1 MYTVG
6 LDVDTRAY
14 FTAATLI
21 IAVPTGIKI
30 FSWLSTSFSKRY
42 LTKYNIKGSLPAT
55 CPLRQGNLNNSSAK
69 GHLNI
74 GYKRVLAAQ
83 ATPSIFKLRKGD
95 FSLYRC
101 YSTGPSQVDLDV
113 VTKIVNE
120 YGSDCFY
127 ISIYNSSKHKMG
139 EGVTLGFYISLKDE
153 NLIKRLQLALG
164 GCGQILKRNDSFIFR
179 VQDSLSI
186 SEKIIPFF
194 NKACLQGRKLQA
206 FESWLKVVY
215 LKSEGAHTTF
225 EGLNEIKEVKRNI
238 GNTEFSPGLPKCLP
252 LHLATNPSQ
261 PKRFVLVSPKQEGL
275 SLVLYGSNLSSTVGT
290 RYTSIERAL
299 IKILANKMSVFIGII
314 LSDASLQKGRGDA
327 RLQFKQK
334 YSQLEYLYS
343 VFFQL
348 SHYCSKGPYV
358 TKAIL
363 HKKMHYA
370 LCFTTRSLPCI
381 TELYHLFYIEG
392 VKGIPQN
399 FFYLLTWE
407 ALAHWVW
414 EKSNIKFCYFSGRRG
429 NKVYGLYINVVSY
442 SIKDIVSL
450 MNILMIKFELSCS
463 LHRLEQNKPHIYIN
477 NKSIPLLLNGIRPYI
492 DSWIKTNNVYQTRA
506 HSSLM
511 LSRLVSSNVN
521 KQNKCNI
528 YIKSKP
534 VPSLLGEICSFI
546 YGVTPNLFAGR
557 MYSTG
562 TPEVVPVLSYAN
574 ADILK
579 TDIVRENRGKTGIYR
594 WVHLVSGKSYLG
606 SSVNLGIR
614 LKRYYSYRN
623 LTDPKQNMFINKAL
637 LKYGYSGFKLD
648 ILEYCSRETVIAREQ
663 YYLDL
668 LKPEYNTLKK
678 ARSSLGYTH
687 SEETIAKMKKAHYSR
702 VRTLSEEGRAKIS
715 ESNRNRSEELKEKDR
730 ARMLKYSLAKAHSI
744 EVTNVLTN
752 ENTIYPTVRQAATGI
767 GVSHTS
773 VLRALASK
781 KLIKASHSVSYVSI

>member
-55 CPLRQGNLNNSSAK
+55 CPLRQGNLNNSRAK
-69 GHLNI
+69 GHLNT
-74 GYKRVLAAQ
+74 GDKRVLVS
-83 ATPSIFKLRKGD
+83 PSIFKLRGGD

-101 YSTGPSQVDLDV
+101 YSTGGCQVDLDV

-127 ISIYNSSKHKMG
+127 ISIYKSNKHKMG

-186 SEKIIPFF
+186 NEKIIPFF
-194 NKACLQGRKLQA
+194 KKSCLQGRKLQA

-225 EGLNEIKEVKRNI
+225 EGLNEIKEIKRKI
-238 GNTEFSPGLPKCLP
+238 GKTEFSPGLPKCLS
-252 LHLATNPSQ
+252 LQLATTPSQ
-261 PKRFVLVSPKQEGL
+261 QKTLALEKGL

-290 RYTSIERAL
+290 RYTFIERAL
-299 IKILANKMSVFIGII
+299 IKIPTNKMSVFIGVI
-314 LSDASLQKGRGDA
+314 LSDASLHKGRGDA

-343 VFFQL
+343 IFFQL

-399 FFYLLTWE
+399 LFFHLTWE
-407 ALAHWVW
+407 AIAYWVYQ
-414 EKSNIKFCYFSGRRG
+414 KSNIKFCYFSGTRG

-463 LHRLEQNKPHIYIN
+463 LHTLEQNKPHIYIK

-492 DSWIKTNNVYQTRA
+492 NSLIKTNNVYQTRA
-506 HSSLM
+506 LFNSSM
-511 LSRLVSSNVN
+511 SSFESSNVN
-521 KQNKCNI
+521 KQTKVFRL
-528 YIKSKP
+528 YSSKP
-534 VPSLLGEICSFI
+534 AFKFSYFEKTSLTLASLGLYTRSVHNGSPS
-546 YGVTPNLFAGR
+546 T
-557 MYSTG
+557 
-562 TPEVVPVLSYAN
+562 VVPVVSYAN
-574 ADILK
+574 AD
-579 TDIVRENRGKTGIYR
+579 
-594 WVHLVSGKSYLG
+594 
-606 SSVNLGIR
+606 
-614 LKRYYSYRN
+614 
-623 LTDPKQNMFINKAL
+623 L
-637 LKYGYSGFKLD
+637 LKK
-648 ILEYCSRETVIAREQ
+648 
-663 YYLDL
+663 
-668 LKPEYNTLKK
+668 
-678 ARSSLGYTH
+678 
-687 SEETIAKMKKAHYSR
+687 
-702 VRTLSEEGRAKIS
+702 
-715 ESNRNRSEELKEKDR
+715 
-730 ARMLKYSLAKAHSI
+730 
-744 EVTNVLTN
+744 
-752 ENTIYPTVRQAATGI
+752 
-767 GVSHTS
+767 
-773 VLRALASK
+773 
-781 KLIKASHSVSYVSI
+781 